1 MKVDDPAPHIA
12 GTERIGQGGHMEK
25 KQDSYCRER
34 TKRRLGQIVP
44 AFIILFIAAACGVN
58 FAVSV
63 RADKTGWQ
71 FTEYLKLV
79 VSAAVAAGGLILG
92 FRELAAGL
100 RDGLFPGRSRLAK
113 AIRSQL
119 PAQNAGLNAEELFGI
134 VDRDLYENGMWFAGD
149 RVGVGREWVLGED
162 AVFIPRIRVACG
174 RDEIVTRRSGGGS
187 SRIVAC
193 YLVDDQKQ
201 THSTELHDPD
211 ELKAFLDCL
220 KLRAPDILFCSYR
233 EYLSYRAGSDIEWEE
248 ALRGFRHRKNER
260 EFRVLE
266 AERAEN
272 NRMQNKTAAALAG
285 GNRFDAYD
293 AAGLE
298 DDGGFNPNRLQ
309 DSDSYTGSEDDD
321 GFNPEGGDESWILPD
336 LAARAAKQSVPPC
349 LVLTAASGARQ
360 YHEEFEREDV
370 EAAAE
375 GLIDGSYR
383 NVEIHTI
390 PYCWM
395 VIAEENGSGGH
406 FHAGVTRP
414 DADRLRFFSTEGT
427 GRQAAMWLMD
437 FYDGRLDTGSIQ
449 WRDDTKRME
458 KKVRK
463 KRK

>member
-1 MKVDDPAPHIA
+1 
-12 GTERIGQGGHMEK
+12 MEK
-25 KQDSYCRER
+25 KQDSYCRQR

-44 AFIILFIAAACGVN
+44 AFIILFIAVACGVT

-79 VSAAVAAGGLILG
+79 VSAAVAVGGLILG
-92 FRELAAGL
+92 SHELVTGI
-100 RDGLFPGRSRLAK
+100 RDALFPGRSRLAK

-119 PAQNAGLNAEELFGI
+119 PAQNAGLSAEELFGI

-149 RVGVGREWVLGED
+149 RVGVGQEWILGED
-162 AVFIPRIRVACG
+162 AVFISRIRVACG
-174 RDEIVTRRSGGGS
+174 RDEIVSRRSGSGGQS

-193 YLVDDQKQ
+193 YLLDDQKQ
-201 THSTELHDPD
+201 PHSTELHDPA

-272 NRMQNKTAAALAG
+272 NRMQNKTAAVLRDDAG
-285 GNRFDAYD
+285 LDPDD
-293 AAGLE
+293 AA
-298 DDGGFNPNRLQ
+298 
-309 DSDSYTGSEDDD
+309 GSEDDD
-321 GFNPEGGDESWILPD
+321 GFNPEGGGESWILPN
-336 LAARAAKQSVPPC
+336 LAGQAQPQSMPPC
-349 LVLTAASGARQ
+349 LVLTTASGARQ

-383 NVEIHTI
+383 NVEIHTT

-395 VIAEENGSGGH
+395 VIAEENGSDGRSRIGGSETDGHFYAGEDRADGH

-414 DADRLRFFSTEGT
+414 DADRLRFFSADCTS
-427 GRQAAMWLMD
+427 RQAAMWLID

-449 WRDDTKRME
+449 WKDDTKRME

-463 KRK
+463 KLK

>member
-1 MKVDDPAPHIA
+1 
-12 GTERIGQGGHMEK
+12 MEK

-79 VSAAVAAGGLILG
+79 VSAVVAVGGLILG
-92 FRELAAGL
+92 SHELVTGI

-193 YLVDDQKQ
+193 YLLDDQKQ

-272 NRMQNKTAAALAG
+272 NRMQNKTAAVLQNDAG
-285 GNRFDAYD
+285 FDPDD
-293 AAGLE
+293 AA
-298 DDGGFNPNRLQ
+298 
-309 DSDSYTGSEDDD
+309 GSEDDD
-321 GFNPEGGDESWILPD
+321 GFNPEGGGESWILPD